1 MNKYD
6 TIFLDRD
13 GTLNFDPGYI
23 NSLDQYVFFDFT
35 LRALKQLGDAGNRFC
50 IITNQSG
57 IARGIVDTDALSEI
71 HQYILNQFYENDLNL
86 LGIYYCPEHPDEA
99 TNNRKP
105 GTGMFQQAAYDHGI
119 DLANSIMIGDAVSD
133 IVAGI
138 NSGMETMLVLTGKG
152 KASKTKISDQSPT
165 FIVNNLLEGA
175 QKILGHAL

>member
-23 NSLDQYVFFDFT
+23 NSLEQYDFFDFT

-71 HQYILNQFYENDLNL
+71 HEYILNQFYENGLDL
-86 LGIYYCPEHPDEA
+86 LGIYYCPDHPDDA
-99 TNNRKP
+99 TENRKP
-105 GTGMFQQAAYDHGI
+105 GTGMFQLAAHDHGI
-119 DLANSIMIGDAVSD
+119 NLAKSIMIGDAVSD
-133 IVAGI
+133 IEAGI

-152 KASKTKISDQSPT
+152 KASQAKFSDLSPT
-165 FIVNNLLEGA
+165 FIVKNLLEGA
-175 QKILGHAL
+175 QKILGDTS

>member
-23 NSLDQYVFFDFT
+23 NSLEQYDFFDFT
-35 LRALKQLGDAGNRFC
+35 LHALKQLGDAGNRFC

-71 HQYILNQFYENDLNL
+71 HQYILNQFYENGLDL
-86 LGIYYCPEHPDEA
+86 LGIYYCPDHPNDA
-99 TNNRKP
+99 TENRKP
-105 GTGMFQQAAYDHGI
+105 GTGMFQQAVHDHGI
-119 DLANSIMIGDAVSD
+119 NLGKSIMIGDAVSD
-133 IVAGI
+133 IEAGI

-152 KASKTKISDQSPT
+152 KASQAKLRDWSPT
-165 FIVNNLLEGA
+165 FIVENLLEGA
-175 QKILGHAL
+175 QKILGDAS

>member
-23 NSLDQYVFFDFT
+23 NSLEQYNFFDFT
-35 LRALKQLGDAGNRFC
+35 LHALKQLGDAGNRFC

-57 IARGIVDTDALSEI
+57 IARGIVDTDNLSDI
-71 HQYILNQFYENDLNL
+71 HQYILNQFYDNGLDL
-86 LGIYYCPEHPDEA
+86 LGIYYCSDHPDDE
-99 TNNRKP
+99 TKNRKP

-119 DLANSIMIGDAVSD
+119 NLAKSIMIGDTVSD
-133 IVAGI
+133 IEAGV

-152 KASKTKISDQSPT
+152 KASQVKFSDRSPT
-165 FIVNNLLEGA
+165 FIVKNLLEGV
-175 QKILGHAL
+175 QKILGNSS